1 MTGPTPAAERLEEL
15 FAASLIFGLTADE
28 RVEFLELRAQH
39 PSVDLQPIAEVIAS
53 LDEHHPAL
61 KDMPL
66 PLHLRERILADAQ
79 RILPLAQSQ
88 HAGSGRTRSSNR
100 LPWAISAVCASVMLV
115 AVATAWML
123 WQGRLPGDPT
133 LQREQLIASAHD
145 LIQIPW
151 ADGPT
156 PMPGAQGDISW
167 STSEQ
172 RGFMQFRGM
181 RANNPTVEQ
190 YQLWIFDRNQDE
202 KTPVD
207 GGVFNIPSDGEVV
220 VPIKPGLQIRE
231 PYLFAITIEKPG
243 GVVVSDR
250 SRLPLLAAVT
260 P

>member
-1 MTGPTPAAERLEEL
+1 MTNPILAAERLEEL

-28 RVEFLELRAQH
+28 RVEFLELRARH
-39 PSVDLQPIAEVIAS
+39 PNVDLQPIAEIIAS
-53 LDEHHPAL
+53 LDEHPPAL

-66 PLHLRERILADAQ
+66 PLHLRERILADAR
-79 RILPLAQSQ
+79 RILPAAQNVSPGPQ
-88 HAGSGRTRSSNR
+88 IRRPSSR
-100 LPWAISAVCASVMLV
+100 LPWAISAVCATVMIV

-123 WQGRLPGDPT
+123 WQERLPGDPA
-133 LQREQLIASAHD
+133 LQRNQLIASAAD
-145 LIQIPW
+145 VIQAPW

-156 PMPGAQGDISW
+156 PVPGAQGDVTW
-167 STSEQ
+167 STAEQ

-181 RANNPTVEQ
+181 RVNNPTVEQ

-207 GGVFNIPSDGEVV
+207 GGVFNIPSNGEVV
-220 VPIKPGLQIRE
+220 VPIRPGLQIRE
-231 PYLFAITIEKPG
+231 PYLFAVTIEKPG

-250 SRLPLLAAVT
+250 SRLPLVAAVT

>member
-1 MTGPTPAAERLEEL
+1 MTDPTPAAERLEEL
-15 FAASLIFGLTADE
+15 FAASLIFGLTVDE
-28 RVEFLELRAQH
+28 RAEFLELRAQH
-39 PSVDLQPIAEVIAS
+39 PTVDLQPIAEVLAS

-66 PLHLRERILADAQ
+66 PLHLRERILADAR
-79 RILPLAQSQ
+79 RILPLAQEVKE
-88 HAGSGRTRSSNR
+88 GPRTRRTSNW
-100 LPWAISAVCASVMLV
+100 LPWSISAVCAAMMLV

-123 WQGRLPGDPT
+123 WQGRLPIDPAA
-133 LQREQLIASAHD
+133 QRNQLIASADD
-145 LIQIPW
+145 LIEVSW

-156 PMPGAQGDISW
+156 PIPGAQGDVTW
-167 STSEQ
+167 SNAQQ

-181 RANNPTVEQ
+181 RVNDPSVEQ

-207 GGVFNIPSDGEVV
+207 GGVFNIPSDGQVV
-220 VPIKPGLQIRE
+220 VPVRPGLKIRE
-231 PYLFAITIEKPG
+231 PYLFAVTIEKPG

-250 SRLPLLAAVT
+250 SRLPLIAAVT